1 VAHAVVSFAPLFGF
15 PNLVILTPPLG
26 AVGLTLIVTLA
37 AAVLAGLVPSRR
49 AAVLVRSKGAV
60 PS

>member
-1 VAHAVVSFAPLFGF
+1 
-15 PNLVILTPPLG
+15 VILTPPLG
-26 AVGLTLIVTLA
+26 AIGLTLIVALV
-37 AAVLAGLVPSRR
+37 AAVVAGLVPSRR